1 MSSFVGALF
10 LLAFEPFG
18 VSILAAVSIG
28 YLFILC
34 LTQPPKIV
42 AQCYF
47 CFGPD
52 IICFW
57 IVLAL
62 YKYSYGQRR
71 SNLAGNI
78 IDRYTVCFHGFV
90 LCDYRLLD

>member
-1 MSSFVGALF
+1 M
-10 LLAFEPFG
+10 AFEPFG
-18 VSILAAVSIG
+18 VSILAAVSIVFNTTTKDCSPM
-28 YLFILC
+28 LFL
-34 LTQPPKIV
+34 
-42 AQCYF
+42 F
-47 CFGPD
+47 WPD